1 MFNYMPSDNR
11 TKIFPFLQERRLHGY
26 NRIPMV
32 EQPDPVRIHIYI
44 FLSLS
49 LSSNK
54 ISVFKSCYNLEKKIV
69 FNYLITR
76 LLMSLLQFTS
86 LYRSDDSSNE
96 STVEP
101 EDENL
106 VLYIYIYTHLSLSL
120 KINKYSTQ

>member
-1 MFNYMPSDNR
+1 MDIIESQWWNNLTLYV
-11 TKIFPFLQERRLHGY
+11 Y
-26 NRIPMV
+26 
-32 EQPDPVRIHIYI
+32 IYTS
-44 FLSLS
+44 FSLS

-86 LYRSDDSSNE
+86 LYRSDKSSNE

-106 VLYIYIYTHLSLSL
+106 LLYIYIHISPSLS
-120 KINKYSTQ
+120 K